1 LRLLEERTIPSVR
14 SAVEIYE
21 RREAPAGVVEE
32 TDCCIVGG
40 GPAGVMLSLLLAR
53 RGVRVV
59 LLEAHRDFDREFRGN
74 TINPSAL
81 EILARLGLA
90 EGVLGLDHAKA
101 RRFTLQAGGRREA
114 FADFS
119 RLRTP
124 YPYVLMLS
132 QARLLDFVVAE
143 AKRYPNF
150 RLVMGARVR
159 ELIMEGGTVRGVRYR
174 GEDGTHE
181 VRTQLTVGT
190 DGRFSRLRK
199 LAGLGGDATKGSSP
213 MDVFWFNLPRQE
225 RDPEGAGAVFRFGQ
239 GSLLVLMDHSDY
251 WQVGYIIPK
260 GYYSRLKEK
269 GLPALR
275 DSVAALAP
283 ELADRIEGLQ
293 DWGQGAL
300 LSVESD
306 LLRRW
311 YRPGLLLLGDAAHV
325 VSPVGGVGIN
335 LAIQDAVVAV
345 NILAG
350 PLSKGK
356 VRVRH
361 LRAVQRRREW
371 AVRMIQG
378 AQELAQRHVVA
389 DALHADEPFELSPL
403 LRLLLRTPV
412 LRDLPARLIAYGAWP
427 VHPKKRVGLGSR
439 IASRKRSQSIEEGSV
454 CYNCFKRPAKTSFE
468 VFAGKREGMI
478 Q

>member
-1 LRLLEERTIPSVR
+1 MAEKHGHIYLERITPLTIVAPKHQLT
-14 SAVEIYE
+14 
-21 RREAPAGVVEE
+21 EAPVSVVEE
-32 TDCCIVGG
+32 TDCCVVGG

-53 RGVRVV
+53 WGVRVT
-59 LLEAHRDFDREFRGN
+59 LLEAHQDFDREFRGN

-90 EGVLGLDHAKA
+90 RGVLGLGHAKV
-101 RRFTLQAGGRREA
+101 RRFTLQAGEKREA

-124 YPYVLMLS
+124 YPYVLMLP
-132 QARLLDFVVAE
+132 QARLLEFVAAE
-143 AKRYPNF
+143 AMRYPNHF
-150 RLVMGARVR
+150 RLVMGARVK
-159 ELIMEGGTVRGVRYR
+159 ELVMEGDTVRGVRYR

-181 VRTQLTVGT
+181 VRAQLTVGT

-199 LAGLGGDATKGSSP
+199 LAGLGADANMGSSP

-225 RDPEGAGAVFRFGQ
+225 RDPEGAGAVFRFGR

-260 GYYSRLKEK
+260 GYYPHLKEK

-275 DSVAALAP
+275 GSVAALAP

-293 DWGQGAL
+293 DWAQGSL

-335 LAIQDAVVAV
+335 LAIQDAVVAANV
-345 NILAG
+345 LAG
-350 PLSKGK
+350 PLGKGK

-361 LRAVQRRREW
+361 LRSVQRRREW
-371 AVRMIQG
+371 AVRLVQG

-389 DALHADEPFELSPL
+389 DALHADEPFELSRL

-427 VHPKKRVGLGSR
+427 VHPKKRTSAGSR
-439 IASRKRSQSIEEGSV
+439 VATADEEPG
-454 CYNCFKRPAKTSFE
+454 R
-468 VFAGKREGMI
+468 
-478 Q
+478 

>member
-1 LRLLEERTIPSVR
+1 MRFLEERTILPVR
-14 SAVEIYE
+14 SVAEVYE
-21 RREAPAGVVEE
+21 HGEAPVGGVEE
-32 TDCCIVGG
+32 TDCCVVGG

-53 RGVRVV
+53 WGVRVM

-81 EILARLGLA
+81 EILAQLGLA
-90 EGVLGLDHAKA
+90 RGVLGLGHAKI
-101 RRFTLQAGGRREA
+101 RKFTLQAGGKREA

-124 YPYVLMLS
+124 YPYVLMLP
-132 QARLLDFVVAE
+132 QARLLEFVVAE
-143 AKRYPNF
+143 AKRYPTF
-150 RLVMGARVR
+150 RLVMGARVK
-159 ELIMEGGTVRGVRYR
+159 ELVTEGGTVRGVRYR
-174 GEDGTHE
+174 GVNGTHE
-181 VRTQLTVGT
+181 VRAQLTVGT
-190 DGRFSRLRK
+190 DGRFSRLRR
-199 LAGLGGDATKGSSP
+199 LSGANATMGSSP
-213 MDVFWFNLPRQE
+213 MDVFWFNLPRRK
-225 RDPEGAGAVFRFGQ
+225 RDPEGAGAVFRFGR

-260 GYYSRLKEK
+260 GYYPRLKEK
-269 GLPALR
+269 GISVLR

-283 ELADRIEGLQ
+283 ELADRVAGLR
-293 DWGQGAL
+293 DWGQGSL

-325 VSPVGGVGIN
+325 VSPIGGVGIN
-335 LAIQDAVVAV
+335 LAIQDAVVAANV
-345 NILAG
+345 LAV
-350 PLSKGK
+350 PLGKGK

-371 AVRMIQG
+371 AVRLVQG

-389 DALHADEPFELSPL
+389 DALHADEPFKLSCL

-412 LRDLPARLIAYGAWP
+412 LRDMPARLIAYGAWP
-427 VHPKKRVGLGSR
+427 VHPKKRTSAESR
-439 IASRKRSQSIEEGSV
+439 VATAEAELDRR
-454 CYNCFKRPAKTSFE
+454 R
-468 VFAGKREGMI
+468 RERVL
-478 Q
+478 